1 MVCTTALLFGPIV
14 GGIAGGLGSMLAD
27 LILGYAHYAPATLV
41 IKGFEGVVVGFLGGR
56 TLKVSQKSRWK
67 LYTSVISIFP
77 GILLGLIGSMYY
89 SGSVELYLG
98 LSQEQPA
105 TVLLIP
111 TALWYILGFLTS
123 FPILLVGLLSDPE
136 LGWTILS
143 TILGG
148 LVMVTGYFLY
158 QQPFPGVLAYVEIPV
173 NIGQMTVGLVVSIPV
188 VRAVYRYLPSL
199 RRKPQEA

>member
-1 MVCTTALLFGPIV
+1 
-14 GGIAGGLGSMLAD
+14 
-27 LILGYAHYAPATLV
+27 
-41 IKGFEGVVVGFLGGR
+41 
-56 TLKVSQKSRWK
+56 
-67 LYTSVISIFP
+67 
-77 GILLGLIGSMYY
+77 MYY

-105 TVLLIP
+105 TILLIP
-111 TALWYILGFLTS
+111 TELWYILGFLAS
-123 FPILLVGLLSDPE
+123 FSILLVGLLSDPE

-148 LVMVTGYFLY
+148 LVMAIGYFLY
-158 QQPFPGVLAYVEIPV
+158 QQLFLGVLAYVEIPV

-199 RRKPQEA
+199 KRTASRT

>member
-1 MVCTTALLFGPIV
+1 MVYITALLFGPIV
-14 GGIAGGLGSMLAD
+14 GGIAGGFGSMLAD
-27 LILGYAHYAPATLV
+27 LILGYAHYSPATLV
-41 IKGFEGVVVGFLGGR
+41 IKAFEGLIIGFLAGK
-56 TLKVSQKSRWK
+56 TPKVNSQSRWK

-77 GILLGLIGSMYY
+77 GVLLGVIGSMYY

-105 TVLLIP
+105 TILLIP
-111 TALWYILGFLTS
+111 TELWYVLGFLTTVS
-123 FPILLVGLLSDPE
+123 ILLVGLLSEPD

-143 TILGG
+143 IILGG

-158 QQPFPGVLAYVEIPV
+158 QQLFLGVLAYVEIPV

-188 VRAVYRYLPSL
+188 VRAVHRYMPSL
-199 RRKPQEA
+199 KRPPS

>member
-1 MVCTTALLFGPIV
+1 MVYTAALLFGPIV
-14 GGIAGGLGSMLAD
+14 GGIAGGFGSMLAD

-41 IKGFEGVVVGFLGGR
+41 IKASEGLLVGFLGR
-56 TLKVSQKSRWK
+56 KTPRVNSERRWK

-77 GILLGLIGSMYY
+77 GVLLGVIGSMYY

-105 TVLLIP
+105 MVLLIP
-111 TALWYILGFLTS
+111 TEVWYILGFLTTFS
-123 FPILLVGLLSDPE
+123 ILLVGLLSEPE

-143 TILGG
+143 IILGG
-148 LVMVTGYFLY
+148 LTMVTGYFLY
-158 QQPFPGVLAYVEIPV
+158 QQLILGVLAYVEIPV
-173 NIGQMTVGLVVSIPV
+173 NIGQMTVGLVVSVPV

-199 RRKPQEA
+199 KRTTS